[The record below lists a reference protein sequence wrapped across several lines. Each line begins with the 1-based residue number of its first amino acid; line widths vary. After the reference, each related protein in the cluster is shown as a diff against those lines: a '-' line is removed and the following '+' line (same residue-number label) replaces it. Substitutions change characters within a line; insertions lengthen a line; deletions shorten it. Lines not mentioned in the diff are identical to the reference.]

1 MFELSFNSHLRGLRL
16 KLAALAFVSCVSL
29 AVSAQEQKPDQKIVI
44 AFNGGDGRIV
54 VSVEVNGIPID
65 AVTDTASTV
74 SWVNGKATHLQAPDN
89 ATVVPLN
96 TAGGQHLVP
105 LGYANFC
112 FYTSPLEKHCFKIG
126 QIAIERGKVANLFDA
141 VLGYDFLRHFK
152 SFTVDYSRH
161 VVELER

>member
-1 MFELSFNSHLRGLRL
+1 MFGLSFNSHGGGLRL
-16 KLAALAFVSCVSL
+16 KLAAVVLVGCAPL

-54 VSVEVNGIPID
+54 VNVEVDGTPID
-65 AVTDTASTV
+65 AVIDTASTV
-74 SWVNGKATHLQAPDN
+74 SWVNGKATHVRAPDN
-89 ATVVPLN
+89 APVVPLN

-112 FYTSPLEKHCFKIG
+112 FYTSPLEKQCFKIG
-126 QIAIERGKVANLFDA
+126 QIAIERGKVADLFDA

-161 VVELER
+161 VVELEK